1 MGIIVLLFHL
11 SDLHGTPCIFTFGK
25 IEFDF
30 AHTAADIPPQDNEN
44 ITRIIS
50 GVRVLV

>member
-1 MGIIVLLFHL
+1 MSYDVIYDNMCV
-11 SDLHGTPCIFTFGK
+11 CYVFTFCK

-44 ITRIIS
+44 STRIIS
-50 GVRVLV
+50 GVHDLV